1 MACLEC
7 ENCECK
13 SDCLMPL
20 AKNQLES
27 LYKKTKTVKFRKGEI
42 ICKQG
47 VYASKILYLK
57 KGMVKTYLEYPDKD
71 IIFCI
76 KPAKS
81 FIGLEALYNDR
92 VYPYSCTVY
101 EDSEFCMFEADT
113 FQNIL
118 EQNGKFAAS
127 ILQNLNL
134 WVSRVYE
141 RMVTLTKKQV
151 AGKLADILIC
161 LSERIYNSNDFIL
174 TISRKD
180 ISDLTQ
186 LSPET
191 LSRAIKDFKDEKVIK
206 VEGKHFTILDM
217 AKLKKFSEIG

>member
-1 MACLEC
+1 MACIGC
-7 ENCECK
+7 DDCECK

-20 AKNQLES
+20 AKNQMELLFS
-27 LYKKTKTVKFRKGEI
+27 KSKTVKYRKGEI

-47 VYASKILYLK
+47 VYASKVLYLK
-57 KGMVKTYLEYPDKD
+57 KGMVKTYLEYPNKD

-76 KPAKS
+76 KPSKS
-81 FIGLEALYNDR
+81 FIGLEALYNER

-113 FQNIL
+113 FQTLL
-118 EQNGKFAAS
+118 EQNGKFASS
-127 ILQNLNL
+127 ILANLNV
-134 WVSRVYE
+134 WISRVYE

-161 LSERIYNSNDFIL
+161 LSERIYKSDDFML
-174 TISRKD
+174 TISRRD
-180 ISDLTQ
+180 LSDLTQ

-191 LSRAIKDFKDEKVIK
+191 LSRAIKDFKDEGVIE
-206 VEGKHFTILDM
+206 VDSKHFIILDKK
-217 AKLKKFSEIG
+217 KLKRFSEVG

>member
-7 ENCECK
+7 DNCDCK

-20 AKNQLES
+20 ASSQLDS
-27 LYKKTKTVKFRKGEI
+27 LQNKTKTVKFRKGEI

-47 VYASKILYLK
+47 VYASKVLYLK
-57 KGMVKTYLEYPDKD
+57 KGLVKTYLEHPGKD

-76 KPAKS
+76 KPSKS

-92 VYPYSCTVY
+92 IYPYSCTVY

-113 FQNIL
+113 FQNLL

-141 RMVTLTKKQV
+141 R
-151 AGKLADILIC
+151 
-161 LSERIYNSNDFIL
+161 R
-174 TISRKD
+174 
-180 ISDLTQ
+180 
-186 LSPET
+186 
-191 LSRAIKDFKDEKVIK
+191 
-206 VEGKHFTILDM
+206 
-217 AKLKKFSEIG
+217 

>member
-1 MACLEC
+1 MACLGC
-7 ENCECK
+7 DDCECK
-13 SDCLMPL
+13 SDCLMLL
-20 AKNQLES
+20 AKSQLEVLVNKS
-27 LYKKTKTVKFRKGEI
+27 KTVKFRKGEI

-57 KGMVKTYLEYPDKD
+57 KGMVKTYLEHPDKD

-76 KPAKS
+76 KPSKS

-92 VYPYSCTVY
+92 VYPYSCSVY

-113 FQNIL
+113 FQNLI
-118 EQNGKFAAS
+118 EQNGKFAAA
-127 ILQNLNL
+127 IMQNLNL
-134 WVSRVYE
+134 WTSRVYE

-161 LSERIYNSNDFIL
+161 LSERIYFSDEFIL

-180 ISDLTQ
+180 LSDITQ
-186 LSPET
+186 LAPET
-191 LSRAIKDFKDEKVIK
+191 LSRAIKDFKNEGVID
-206 VEGKHFTILDM
+206 VDGKNFKILNRK
-217 AKLKKFSEIG
+217 KLQTFSEVG